1 LGFQCRWLYEGLEE
15 HMAMD
20 AYKRLAASLDALP
33 NGFPATDDGR
43 ELKILAKLFTPEEA
57 DLAAQLASTLETADE
72 IAART
77 GRDLPDLREQLKSLA
92 RRGLIGA
99 GRTDG
104 GLGFRIIPFV
114 VGFFENQLHSMD
126 AELAHLVED
135 YFKGGF
141 GSILSVEPQFHR
153 VVPAHETVHTSVEVR
168 PFESVADI
176 VYSMRSWGV
185 QDCVCRVQKTLIG
198 EGCKHPVDVCL
209 AMDPHPN
216 VFDDEPGFRPLTL
229 DGAMATLRRAA
240 EAGLV
245 HTVTNTVEGTSY
257 ICNCCT
263 CSCGL
268 LRGMA
273 ELGIANVVAS
283 SPFVNLVQDELCTGC
298 EDCIPACQFSALS
311 MNGVLAKVDRDRCV
325 GCGVCVLTCAA
336 DALVL
341 VRRPE
346 AEVKLVP
353 QTRADWQLQRLA
365 ARGL

>member
-1 LGFQCRWLYEGLEE
+1 MNTDPYR
-15 HMAMD
+15 
-20 AYKRLAASLDALP
+20 RLATHLDSLP
-33 NGFPATDDGR
+33 NGFPPTDDGR
-43 ELKILAKLFTPEEA
+43 ELRILAKLFTPEEA
-57 DLAAQLASTLETADE
+57 DLAAQLSMTLETADE
-72 IAART
+72 LAERT

-92 RRGLIGA
+92 RRGLIDA
-99 GRTDG
+99 DRKDG
-104 GLGFRIIPFV
+104 GLGFKSIPFV
-114 VGFFENQLHSMD
+114 IGFYENQVHSMD
-126 AELAHLVED
+126 AELAHLMED

-141 GSILSVEPQFHR
+141 GQILAVEPQFHR
-153 VVPAHETVHTSVEVR
+153 VIPAHETVHTSVEVR

-185 QDCVCRVQKTLIG
+185 QDCVCRVQKRLIG
-198 EGCKHPVDVCL
+198 QVCKHPVDVCL
-209 AMDPHPN
+209 AMDLHPN
-216 VFDDEPGFRPLTL
+216 VFDNSPDFRALTRDE
-229 DGAMATLRRAA
+229 AMATLRRAS

-268 LRGMA
+268 LRGLA

-298 EDCIPACQFSALS
+298 EDCVPACQFSALT
-311 MNGVLAKVDRDRCV
+311 MDGALARVDRDRCA

-336 DALVL
+336 EALVL
-341 VRRPE
+341 VRRP
-346 AEVKLVP
+346 ADEVKPVP
-353 QTRADWQLQRLA
+353 QTRLDWQQQRLA

>member
-1 LGFQCRWLYEGLEE
+1 MSRDPY
-15 HMAMD
+15 
-20 AYKRLAASLDALP
+20 RNLAAHLDALP
-33 NGFPATDDGR
+33 NGFPSTADGR
-43 ELKILAKLFTPEEA
+43 ELRILAKLFTPEEA
-57 DLAAQLASTLETADE
+57 GLAAQLTLNLETADD

-77 GRDLPDLREQLKSLA
+77 GRDATGLHDQLKSLA
-92 RRGLIGA
+92 RRGLIDA

-104 GLGFRIIPFV
+104 GLGFKSIPYV
-114 VGFFENQLHSMD
+114 VGFYENQLHTMD
-126 AELAHLVED
+126 PELAHLAED
-135 YFKGGF
+135 YFRGGF
-141 GSILSVEPQFHR
+141 GSMLEVEPQFHR

-185 QDCVCRVQKTLIG
+185 QDCVCRVQKRLIG
-198 EGCKHPVDVCL
+198 QVCKHPVDVCL
-209 AMDPHPN
+209 VMDPHPN
-216 VFDDEPGFRPLTL
+216 VFDDSPDFRALTR
-229 DGAMATLRRAA
+229 DEAMATLRRAS

-245 HTVTNTVEGTSY
+245 HTVTNTVEGASY

-298 EDCIPACQFSALS
+298 EDCVPACQFTALS
-311 MNGVLAKVDRDRCV
+311 MDESLVRVDRDRCV

-336 DALVL
+336 EALVL
-341 VRRPE
+341 VRRP
-346 AEVKLVP
+346 ADEVKPVP
-353 QTRADWQLQRLA
+353 QTRRDWQQQRLA
-365 ARGL
+365 ARGRAGEPQATTAHPV